1 MTTPNIP
8 TTYALRSDLTDT
20 LDAHGITHYEVRG
33 TDVWFRAADGSLG
46 AYASPAYDGIYC
58 DAETYD
64 DLTVFS
70 GTRAS
75 IAGTIREIIRRDA
88 R

>member
-1 MTTPNIP
+1 MATLNIP

-20 LDAHGITHYEVRG
+20 LDAHGIKYEAMG
-33 TDVWFRAADGSLG
+33 AEIWFRAADGSLA
-46 AYASPAYDGIYC
+46 AYASPACDGIYC

-64 DLTVFS
+64 DWADYS
-70 GTRAS
+70 GTWAS